1 MNYLITVFSGT
12 GNTYRVQYQTADSFE
27 SAIAWVAKNVLLMP
41 ANMVCSPYQLQL
53 QDGDIQA
60 SCHLHQ
66 MHERVRDF
74 YTPIVPDLGAILI
87 QDRNIA
93 KSSLGSIEA
102 EGNKV
107 DPEFAKAV
115 ESLFRSNN
123 P

>member
-1 MNYLITVFSGT
+1 MNYLVTVFSGS
-12 GNTYRVQYQTADSFE
+12 GDTYKVQYQTADSFE
-27 SAIAWVAKNVLLMP
+27 SAIAWVAKNVLPMP

-53 QDGDIQA
+53 HVGGIQA
-60 SCHLHQ
+60 ACFFLL
-66 MHERVRDF
+66 MDERIRGF
-74 YTPIVPDLGAILI
+74 YTPIVPDLRTILI

-93 KSSLGSIEA
+93 KSSLRSIGA

-107 DPEFAKAV
+107 DPEFSKAV